1 MSETKMKLEI
11 EFESF
16 EDLDRKLSSALRRS
30 EIFKPK
36 SCYSIED
43 IKKCIKLYDIEYEN
57 NYFYIIKNGMTI
69 SKKISYTQL
78 INKLSDITWNKD
90 AFIIQNPDSLYDI
103 YVFVYR

>member
-11 EFESF
+11 EFENF

-36 SCYSIED
+36 SSHTIKD
-43 IKKCIKLYDIEYEN
+43 IVKCINLYDFEYKN
-57 NYFYIIKNGMTI
+57 KNFCLIKNGVLI
-69 SKKISYTQL
+69 SNKLNYKLL
-78 INKLSDITWNKD
+78 INKLREITQDKD

>member
-36 SCYSIED
+36 SSYTVKD
-43 IKKCIKLYDIEYEN
+43 IKKCIKLYDCGYKN
-57 NYFYIIKNGMTI
+57 NFCLIINGRLI
-69 SKKISYTQL
+69 SNNLNYKML
-78 INKLSDITWNKD
+78 INKLREVTQDKD
-90 AFIIQNPDSLYDI
+90 AFIIQNPDNMCTV
-103 YVFVYR
+103 YVFIYR